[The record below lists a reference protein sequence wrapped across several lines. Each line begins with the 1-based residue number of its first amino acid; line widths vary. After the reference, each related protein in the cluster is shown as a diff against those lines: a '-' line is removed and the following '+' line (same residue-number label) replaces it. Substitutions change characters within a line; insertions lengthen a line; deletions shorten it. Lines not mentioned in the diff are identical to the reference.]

1 MANLSP
7 SGNARL
13 LLYQG
18 AGVPVP
24 ASRDLIE
31 AIQSVTIQ
39 SPATGQGGFEITLGL
54 GLNRTLEQTFLPA
67 RPLHR
72 VVIAVELNGTP
83 QILIDGVITRYQIAA
98 GGPQG
103 PATLTLMGKDL
114 TSMMDMI
121 DLFGVPF
128 PGMSDEARIA
138 LILLKYA
145 ALGVIPKII
154 PSINIDTVL
163 PTDRIPQ
170 QQGTDYEYINDLAAG
185 VGYIFRH
192 EPGLAVGQSF
202 AYWGPEIK
210 VGIPQPSLNV
220 DMDEMTNVKS
230 LSFSLDA
237 EKNRIPT
244 VFLML
249 KEAHVPI
256 PIPIPPITPLNP
268 PLGLVPPFPT
278 GLRAIPGTAKLSP
291 VKAILTG
298 VAKAA
303 QAAEAVTGSGQ
314 LDVARYGRVLRA
326 GTLVGVRCAG
336 LSFDGLHYVKSVT
349 HTIARG
355 SYDQSFQLSRNGV
368 ISTVPRVPI

>member
-1 MANLSP
+1 
-7 SGNARL
+7 

-18 AGVPVP
+18 VGVPAP

-31 AIQSVTIQ
+31 AIQGVTVQ
-39 SPATGQGGFEITLGL
+39 SPAAGQGGFEITLGL

-114 TSMMDMI
+114 TSVMDLI
-121 DLFGVPF
+121 DLYGVPF
-128 PGMSDEARIA
+128 PGMQDEARIA

-145 ALGVIPKII
+145 ALGVAPKIV
-154 PSINIDTVL
+154 PSINIDVEL
-163 PTDRIPQ
+163 PTNRIAQ
-170 QQGTDYEYINDLAAG
+170 QRGTDYEYISDLAAG

-210 VGIPQPSLNV
+210 VGVPQPSLNV

-237 EKNRIPT
+237 EKSRIPT
-244 VFLML
+244 VFLL
-249 KEAHVPI
+249 DETTHVPL
-256 PIPIPPITPLNP
+256 PLPIPPITPLNP
-268 PLGLVPPFPT
+268 PLGLVPPFPA
-278 GLRAIPGTAKLSP
+278 GLRAIPGTAKLTP
-291 VKAILTG
+291 IKATLTG
-298 VAKAA
+298 MAKAA
-303 QAAEAVTGSGQ
+303 QASEAVSGSGQ
-314 LDVARYGRVLRA
+314 LDVIRYGRVLRS
-326 GTLVGVRCAG
+326 GTLVGVRGAG

-355 SYDQSFQLSRNGV
+355 SYEQSFQLSRNGV
-368 ISTVPRVPI
+368 TSTVPRVPV